1 MNNFT
6 SDGKYNIKE
15 FIKVYKQDI
24 GIILGIVIRHSEN
37 KGFKIKNK
45 ENLFKNIV
53 DMIYI
58 NSDKRKLKYDF

>member
-1 MNNFT
+1 MNSFT
-6 SDGKYNIKE
+6 YDGKYNIKD
-15 FIKVYKQDI
+15 FIKVYKQDF
-24 GIILGIVIRHSEN
+24 GIILGIVVRHSEN
-37 KGFKIKNK
+37 KGFKINNK